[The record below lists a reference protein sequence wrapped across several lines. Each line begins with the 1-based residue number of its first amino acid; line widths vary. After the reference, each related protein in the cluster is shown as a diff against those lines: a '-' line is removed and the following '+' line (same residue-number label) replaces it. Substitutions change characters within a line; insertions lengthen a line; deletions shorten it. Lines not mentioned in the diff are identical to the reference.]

1 MPTKRTKAKGR
12 RPGTKRRTTA
22 PAQRVHE
29 LLLELTY
36 RLHAT
41 RPVATLPRPTG
52 SVA

>member
-1 MPTKRTKAKGR
+1 MPTKRTKARAR
-12 RPGTKRRTTA
+12 RPDAKRRT
-22 PAQRVHE
+22 PVHDGRVRE

-41 RPVATLPRPTG
+41 RPVATVRPPTG

>member
-1 MPTKRTKAKGR
+1 MSTR
-12 RPGTKRRTTA
+12 RKNTKRRTRATNRDA
-22 PAQRVHE
+22 IPASRVRE

-41 RPVATLPRPTG
+41 RPVPASPRPTG

>member
-1 MPTKRTKAKGR
+1 MSAKRKKA
-12 RPGTKRRTTA
+12 KRRTPSSDRDA
-22 PAQRVHE
+22 IPASRVRE

-41 RPVATLPRPTG
+41 RPVPANPRPTG

>member
-1 MPTKRTKAKGR
+1 MYIKRKKAAKR
-12 RPGTKRRTTA
+12 RPDTNARSPV
-22 PAQRVHE
+22 PAERVQE
-29 LLLELTY
+29 LLLELAY

>member
-1 MPTKRTKAKGR
+1 MPTKRTKPAGR
-12 RPGTKRRTTA
+12 RPAPNRRRA
-22 PAQRVHE
+22 VPAQRVQE

-41 RPVATLPRPTG
+41 RPVAGLPRPTG